1 MLKTSQL
8 EIFEAVVDCGSVNKA
23 AENLHTSQPY
33 VSRVIKSMEEEMG
46 KSLLLRTNQGVVP
59 TRNGKFLYSYA
70 KSILSGLR
78 KIDEMKQSDIQ
89 QLDARLEISLYSI
102 FVKDRLFVE
111 FAKNCVSDHVLLS
124 VREGNLEQLI
134 QDVMDGTS
142 EIGIAVINDIEYPAV
157 QSAAIAKNMK
167 FKVLASSPLYV
178 HVGTLHD
185 AYQKETVN
193 MKDLLYSTYVH
204 IPFDQYSKARLDIE
218 IDGHSMREFK
228 QTMAVS
234 NYRLMPF
241 MVKETDS
248 FMFGNQWQIEE
259 LSRYGISSKQVEN
272 TQIQMHFVVFTKKDE
287 LSPEARKVLKWI
299 QNRI

>member
-8 EIFEAVVDCGSVNKA
+8 EIFEAVVECGSVNKA
-23 AENLHTSQPY
+23 AESLHTSQPY
-33 VSRVIKSMEEEMG
+33 ISRVLKNMEEEMG
-46 KSLLLRTNQGVVP
+46 KTLLIRTNQGVVP
-59 TRNGKFLYSYA
+59 TRDGKFIYSYA

-78 KIDEMKQSDIQ
+78 KIDEMKKNDIH
-89 QLDARLEISLYSI
+89 QLEARLEISLYSI

-134 QDVMDGTS
+134 QDVLEGTS

-157 QSAAIAKNMK
+157 RSTAVSKNIK
-167 FKVLASSPLYV
+167 LEIVASSPLYV
-178 HVGTLHD
+178 HMGPSHE
-185 AYQKETVN
+185 AYQKEAVN
-193 MKDLLYSTYVH
+193 IKDLLYSTYVH

-218 IDGHSMREFK
+218 IDGHLMREFK
-228 QTMAVS
+228 QTMAIA
-234 NYRLMPF
+234 NYHLMPF

-259 LSRYGISSKQVEN
+259 LSRYGISSKRIEN
-272 TQIQMHFVVFTKKDE
+272 TDIKMHFVVFTKKEE
-287 LSPEARKVLKWI
+287 LSSETKKVLEWI
-299 QNRI
+299 QKRI